1 MTKCLVAEYFQ
12 QSDAQDLCVRV
23 WCNQDFALAEMWGAK
38 LERTT
43 TLAEGCTRCDFR
55 FMITP

>member
-12 QSDAQDLCVRV
+12 KYNAQDLCVNV